1 MQLGCE
7 SGYAHAIPAAP
18 PAICAAHTSS
28 PRPRASRTAG
38 VARHAPSH
46 HSVERSLG
54 HGTRYAD
61 RPPLHRAFL
70 DAHRDD
76 IRGHALEVKDS
87 GYVDM
92 FGAAV
97 TRVDVLDID
106 RTNSAATIVADLC
119 SADAVPSDEFD
130 CIVLTQT
137 LQFIFDVTAAI
148 RHLHRMLRPGGV
160 LLTTVPSIIRSDRV
174 LGNQDYWRF
183 TTTTCRRLFGE
194 TFGDQYVD
202 VGSFGN
208 VLAAVAFLMGM
219 AREELSRGE
228 LDTHDDRFPVL
239 ITVRAVK
246 AAGHTT

>member
-1 MQLGCE
+1 
-7 SGYAHAIPAAP
+7 
-18 PAICAAHTSS
+18 
-28 PRPRASRTAG
+28 
-38 VARHAPSH
+38 
-46 HSVERSLG
+46 
-54 HGTRYAD
+54 
-61 RPPLHRAFL
+61 
-70 DAHRDD
+70 
-76 IRGHALEVKDS
+76 
-87 GYVDM
+87 
-92 FGAAV
+92 
-97 TRVDVLDID
+97 
-106 RTNSAATIVADLC
+106 
-119 SADAVPSDEFD
+119 
-130 CIVLTQT
+130 
-137 LQFIFDVTAAI
+137 
-148 RHLHRMLRPGGV
+148 MLNPGGV